1 MKRGRRTYI
10 PDRGDF
16 VWLTLAPTR
25 EREQSGRRPAVV
37 ISPKAYNSKTGLC
50 IVCPATT
57 KQKGYAFE
65 VVLDSPSDDV
75 SIVLS
80 DHVRSVDWRT
90 RKVQLIRRLDAQTVN
105 EIVDRLLA
113 LIDPD

>member
-1 MKRGRRTYI
+1 LKKGRRSYI

-25 EREQSGRRPAVV
+25 GRGQSGRRPAVV
-37 ISPKAYNSKTGLC
+37 ISPKAYNGKTGLC

-65 VVLDSPSDDV
+65 VVLDSPSGEV
-75 SIVLS
+75 SVVLS
-80 DHVRSVDWRT
+80 DHVRSLDWRT
-90 RKVQLIRRLDAQTVN
+90 RKVELIRRLDTQTLDD
-105 EIVDRLLA
+105 IIGRLLA
-113 LIDPD
+113 LIDPQ